1 MFQIPSS
8 VLIQIFSHSLNKFSL
23 LSRKRKTFALEEIL
37 ENFIMHVSVI
47 YIR

>member
-8 VLIQIFSHSLNKFSL
+8 VLIKIFSYSLNKFSL

-37 ENFIMHVSVI
+37 ENFKKHVSEI